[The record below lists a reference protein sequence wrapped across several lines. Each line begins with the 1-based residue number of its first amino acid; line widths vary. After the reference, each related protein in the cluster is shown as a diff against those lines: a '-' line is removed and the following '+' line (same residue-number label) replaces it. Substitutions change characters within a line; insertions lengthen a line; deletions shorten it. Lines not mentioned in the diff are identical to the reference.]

1 MLPSLIFIPPR
12 PHSFP
17 RALAAFATAQTE
29 PGMYSR
35 DGNLNIEV
43 GAGKSIVLKQ
53 GDQDEVDLLAQL
65 ASLEADLASYEV
77 KKKILL
83 LLILAFMPYVFFV
96 DETVNATLL
105 FVWKGW

>member
-1 MLPSLIFIPPR
+1 MCVAFCNTFDSIHFFSAPSSHLLYLFPPR
-12 PHSFP
+12 PPSFP

-43 GAGKSIVLKQ
+43 GAGKSILLKQ

-77 KKKILL
+77 KKE
-83 LLILAFMPYVFFV
+83 YYYY
-96 DETVNATLL
+96 
-105 FVWKGW
+105 